1 MIKGVRKIYS
11 EVADSYELVN
21 HVLTL
26 GLDISWRKKA
36 ARLAARTDGRYWLD
50 VCSGT
55 GEMAQ
60 SLSRHAEDGV
70 KITSVDFSPPMLSK
84 AQKKKNQADIL
95 LVEAEA
101 RRLPFPEESFDL
113 VTISFATRN
122 ISSSKDY
129 LTSHLREFLRVL
141 RPGGRFVNL
150 ETSQPPSSVVRKL
163 FHMYVKTFVKPV
175 GSLISGTKTG
185 YAYLSRTIPG
195 FYDPEELSDLMRAA
209 GFETVTYQRLL
220 FGVAAI
226 HRGVK

>member
-36 ARLAARTDGRYWLD
+36 ARLAAETTGRYWLD

-55 GEMAQ
+55 GEMAH
-60 SLSRHAEDGV
+60 SLSRYAEDGV
-70 KITSVDFSPPMLSK
+70 KIISVDFSSPMLSK
-84 AQKKKNQADIL
+84 ARKKKNQGSIS

-101 RRLPFPEESFDL
+101 RRLPFPEETFDL

-122 ISSSKDY
+122 ISSSQDY
-129 LTSHLREFLRVL
+129 LTTHLREFYRVL

-150 ETSQPPSSVVRKL
+150 ETSQPSSPLLRRVFR
-163 FHMYVKTFVKPV
+163 FYVSLVVKPI
-175 GSLISGTKTG
+175 GTLISGSKAG
-185 YAYLSRTIPG
+185 YNYLSFTIPR
-195 FYDPEELSDLMRAA
+195 FYPAEEFSSIIRQA
-209 GFETVTYQRLL
+209 GFSQVQHTPL
-220 FGVAAI
+220 FFGAAAI
-226 HRGVK
+226 HVAEK